1 MKSLVD
7 MKFKIGD
14 AEKLH
19 KAGEII
25 EVKLTEVPFKFSVLA
40 EFAIPNKDK
49 KAVTY
54 NMVLYL
60 KK

>member
-1 MKSLVD
+1 